1 MKHEDMS
8 RATQLALA
16 ESLKKLMKGKS
27 LRRITIA
34 ELVADCGLNRNT
46 FYYHF
51 EDIYALLRWML
62 EQEAYDI
69 FRQFDLEGD
78 HERAFTF
85 VADYVMQNRD
95 ILSSAVD
102 GLGVDSLQ
110 RFLRS
115 DFHSSIRSIIDAA
128 NLRLDS
134 RCEEDY
140 LRFLSD
146 MYTEATAG
154 MLIRWLREP
163 EAYTKEQLVQYM
175 ERAFLF
181 ALPAA
186 LTSAR

>member
-85 VADYVMQNRD
+85 VADYVMQGLAETMDNKTFIEGMNERLSGGVLHATRRSFELAMAAEMLDDAGLDSSVSTAAAQKLRKLGEMNLKEKLGDYRPTDWKDALRCIHENRD
-95 ILSSAVD
+95 
-102 GLGVDSLQ
+102 
-110 RFLRS
+110 
-115 DFHSSIRSIIDAA
+115 
-128 NLRLDS
+128 
-134 RCEEDY
+134 
-140 LRFLSD
+140 
-146 MYTEATAG
+146 
-154 MLIRWLREP
+154 
-163 EAYTKEQLVQYM
+163 
-175 ERAFLF
+175 
-181 ALPAA
+181 
-186 LTSAR
+186 